1 MLNPPSQG
9 RYNLILKSETR
20 IQSEYPQ
27 QQNTSGG
34 IIRFQFLPCVRGH
47 FLLLFAFFALSLC
60 TTTHAADMKI
70 TLASPGPGNLL
81 YMPIDL
87 AKKIGADTAEGVSL
101 EVRYFGGGP
110 HAVQDMLEKNSDFAV
125 LGMPALAEQRA
136 SGNPVLCIA
145 PISQVPAYS
154 LLVRSDLKGKIRKIA
169 DLKGHVIGVMGHTKG
184 GRSTSQMLTE
194 YMLMRNGIAVDSVN
208 FVPIGK
214 SYAAQLAALDSG
226 TVDAIM
232 GDEPYASRM
241 HQAGIGFYL
250 ADLHDPRAVKKL
262 LGSLFLNAQ
271 LTTREDVMSNHPE
284 QVEKM
289 VKIMKRTLVWINQHS
304 PQQIVHAF
312 DFSNPAER
320 SALLAALKK
329 YKAMYSP
336 DGTFSTAQIRATEQ
350 FFHEVLK
357 DTPAARSL
365 EFNSF
370 IVDKWAGRRR

>member
-1 MLNPPSQG
+1 M
-9 RYNLILKSETR
+9 
-20 IQSEYPQ
+20 
-27 QQNTSGG
+27 
-34 IIRFQFLPCVRGH
+34 RFQFLPRVRRH
-47 FLLLFAFFALSLC
+47 FLLLLAFFALSLC

-81 YMPIDL
+81 YLPIDL
-87 AKKIGADTAEGVSL
+87 ARKIGADTAEGVSL
-101 EVRYFGGGP
+101 QVRYFGGGP
-110 HAVQDMLEKNSDFAV
+110 QAVQDMLEKNSDFAV
-125 LGMPALAEQRA
+125 LGMPALAEQRV

-154 LLVRSDLKGKIRKIA
+154 LLVRNDLKGKIRKIA

-184 GRSTSQMLTE
+184 GRATSQMFIE
-194 YMLMRNGIAVDSVN
+194 YILMRNGLAVDSVN

-250 ADLHDPRAVKKL
+250 ADLHDARAVKKL
-262 LGSLFLNAQ
+262 LGGLFLNAH
-271 LTTREDVMSNHPE
+271 LATREDVMSNHPE
-284 QVEKM
+284 QAEKM
-289 VKIMKRTLVWINQHS
+289 VKVLKRTLVWINQHS
-304 PQQIVHAF
+304 PQQIVNAF
-312 DFSNPAER
+312 DFSNPAEGA
-320 SALLAALKK
+320 ALLAVLKK

-336 DGTFSTAQIRATEQ
+336 DGTFSAAQIRTTEQ

-357 DTPAARSL
+357 ESPAARSL